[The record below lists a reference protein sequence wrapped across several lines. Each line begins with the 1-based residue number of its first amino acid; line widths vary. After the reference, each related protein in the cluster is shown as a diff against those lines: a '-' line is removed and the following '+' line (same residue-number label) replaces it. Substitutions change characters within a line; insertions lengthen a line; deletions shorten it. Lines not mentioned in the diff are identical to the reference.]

1 MEGDMNDYQEEEYD
15 PRLQDIMFLAQE
27 QIKNKAKYNKSESRD
42 KEIEWGFLYLI
53 LQQLGDID
61 SVSLAE
67 IDKELY
73 LIRDEIKVVLK
84 QIRDEISIL
93 RMKGEHGC

>member
-1 MEGDMNDYQEEEYD
+1 MEGNMDEKELTYD
-15 PRLQDIMFLAQE
+15 PQLKDIMFLVQE

-61 SVSLAE
+61 RVSLLE
-67 IDKELY
+67 IDRKLY

-84 QIRDEISIL
+84 QIKDEISIL
-93 RMKGEHGC
+93 RMKGKHGC